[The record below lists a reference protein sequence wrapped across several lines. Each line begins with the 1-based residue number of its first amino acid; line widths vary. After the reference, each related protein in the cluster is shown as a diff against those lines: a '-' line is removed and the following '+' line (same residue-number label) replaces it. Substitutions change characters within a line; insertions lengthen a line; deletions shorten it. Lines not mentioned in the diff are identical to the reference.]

1 MEYILKDIIV
11 ICANSQQSIFWKVI
25 KIENY
30 TEVKIIDMK
39 WLSDE
44 ADEAIVSF
52 EVNNK
57 VYQAFGCPVD
67 FLVGNSYKV
76 EFGFIEG
83 VDVQWDVMF
92 SENKDKIK
100 GLIIKPSSTWSYYA
114 YGQVLS
120 VNPVIVDCGIGEFD
134 LGYLSRD
141 ARLIGEYIFFDI
153 ARLDIYE

>member
-1 MEYILKDIIV
+1 M
-11 ICANSQQSIFWKVI
+11 I
-25 KIENY
+25 KIGKY

-39 WLSDE
+39 RLSEE
-44 ADEAIVSF
+44 ANEAIVSF

-57 VYQAFGCPVD
+57 IYQAFGFPVD
-67 FLVGNSYKV
+67 FEVGNSYKV

-83 VDVQWDVMF
+83 VDLQWDVMF

-100 GLIIKPSSTWSYYA
+100 DLIIKPSSTWSYSA

-120 VNPVIVDCGIGEFD
+120 VNPVVVDCGVGELD

-141 ARLIGEYIFFDI
+141 ERLIGEYIFFDI
-153 ARLDIYE
+153 SRLDIYQ

>member
-1 MEYILKDIIV
+1 M
-11 ICANSQQSIFWKVI
+11 I
-25 KIENY
+25 KIGNY

-39 WLSDE
+39 WLSEE
-44 ADEAIVSF
+44 ANEAIVSF

-57 VYQAFGCPVD
+57 MYQAFGCPVD
-67 FLVGNSYKV
+67 FEVGNSYKV

-100 GLIIKPSSTWSYYA
+100 DLIIKSDSTWSYSA

-120 VNPVIVDCGIGEFD
+120 VNPVIVNCGVGEFD

-141 ARLIGEYIFFDI
+141 ERLIGEYIFFDI
-153 ARLDIYE
+153 SRLDIYES

>member
-1 MEYILKDIIV
+1 M
-11 ICANSQQSIFWKVI
+11 I
-25 KIENY
+25 KIGKY

-39 WLSDE
+39 WFSQE
-44 ADEAIVSF
+44 ANEAIVSF

-57 VYQAFGCPVD
+57 GYQAFGFPVD
-67 FLVGNSYKV
+67 FEVGNSYKV

-100 GLIIKPSSTWSYYA
+100 DLIIKPSSTWSYSA

-134 LGYLSRD
+134 LAYLSRD
-141 ARLIGEYIFFDI
+141 ERLIGEYIFFDI
-153 ARLDIYE
+153 SRLDIYE